1 MKRIAIIVAG
11 GTGTRMNADVP
22 KQFMLLNGKPV
33 LMHSIEK
40 FHLAGAFIIVVLHEN
55 LIEMWRL
62 HCTQYNFVIPHLVTG
77 GGTTRGDSVYKGL
90 MHAATMHEKP
100 GAMVAIHDAA
110 RPLVSVILIEKL
122 FNECSIK
129 GNAVPAIKIVDS
141 LRRVTSS
148 GNEPVD
154 RSELVMIQTPQCFY
168 FDKLVEAYKNTANHN
183 YTDDATLF
191 ETMGNRINLVEGESN
206 NFKITVETDL
216 VKAEALLKD

>member
-11 GTGTRMNADVP
+11 GTSTRMNADVP
-22 KQFMLLNGKPV
+22 KQFMLLNGRPV

-40 FHLAGAFIIVVLHEN
+40 FHLAEALIIVVLHEN
-55 LIEMWRL
+55 LFEMWSQLCSR
-62 HCTQYNFVIPHLVTG
+62 YNFVIPHLVTG
-77 GGTTRGDSVYKGL
+77 GGTTRGDSVYNGL
-90 MHAATMHEKP
+90 MHAATMHVQP

-110 RPLVSVILIEKL
+110 RPLVSVNHIEKL
-122 FNECSIK
+122 FHECSIK

-168 FDKLVEAYKNTANHN
+168 FDKLMDAYKNTVNHN

-191 ETMGNRINLVEGESN
+191 ETMGNSINLVEGESN